1 MPVMKIIGA
10 KTATDVSVAANT
22 AVATSAVPRRA
33 ASTRVMPFSWLRTML
48 SSTTTAL
55 STSMPTA
62 SAMPPSDM
70 MLRVMSNAY
79 ISTNVPSTDTGIA
92 MLLISVARASRRNA
106 YSTRIASRP
115 PIRAEV
121 FTSLIAAA
129 MNVDWS

>member
-10 KTATDVSVAANT
+10 NTATDVSVAANT
-22 AVATSAVPRRA
+22 AVATSAVPSRA
-33 ASTRVMPFSWLRTML
+33 ASRRSSPDSWRRTML

-70 MLRVMSNAY
+70 MLSVMSKAY
-79 ISTNVPSTDTGIA
+79 ISTNVPSTETGIA

-121 FTSLIAAA
+121 LTSLMAAS